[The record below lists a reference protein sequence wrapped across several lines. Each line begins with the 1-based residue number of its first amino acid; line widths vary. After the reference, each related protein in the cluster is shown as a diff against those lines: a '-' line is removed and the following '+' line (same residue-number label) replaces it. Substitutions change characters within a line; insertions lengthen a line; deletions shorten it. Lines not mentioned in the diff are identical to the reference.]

1 MVYKVIDAGDI
12 VCLSY
17 ENNKEIVEKYIEL
30 VDKYDVDKRFREV
43 AGYQLMAASQ
53 YSPVG
58 EQLLGAAIGDKVVL
72 GKNVMQITS
81 VYKEAEL
88 KEKRDKELYKYLCDS
103 RDNQA
108 ISASEFFE
116 MIVGA
121 GLDYL
126 LEGSKKV
133 KKKTKSKGHN

>member
-1 MVYKVIDAGDI
+1 MVYKVIDVGDI

-88 KEKRDKELYKYLCDS
+88 KEKRDKELYKYLCDL
-103 RDNQA
+103 RDSQA